1 MRPRVWMTRL
11 GAGLLLLVLV
21 MAVLYLTATRWIADR
36 ETESGETLP
45 AGVPG
50 RLVRVGGHRVHVVE
64 SGTGP
69 AILLV
74 HGTAGTT
81 LDWETS
87 VLDDLARDHHVIAL
101 DLYGMGF
108 SDRDA
113 RFPYGFALWT
123 DQLAQTL
130 DTLGVERASVIGQS
144 LGGAVS
150 LVFAGRY
157 PARVERVVSVDS
169 GPWLPPFM
177 LPMLTPGLGELL
189 LARGDYWPDRPDQG
203 AVYAQRMREVYRIK
217 GTRRS
222 LLRAMRGQ
230 FIDGGTY
237 FGGLARVGCPTLL
250 IHGESDDIIPTR
262 AAQVLRRLV
271 SKSELVMIPGGHFS
285 MQDSPQR
292 FIQEVRRFLDEPL
305 TPPSR

>member
-1 MRPRVWMTRL
+1 MRLRRWMTGL
-11 GAGLLLLVLV
+11 GSGLLLLALVLSV
-21 MAVLYLTATRWIADR
+21 VYLTATRWIADE

-87 VLDDLARDHHVIAL
+87 VLEDLARDHHVIAL

-108 SDRDA
+108 SDRDGG
-113 RFPYGFALWT
+113 FPYGFALWT
-123 DQLAQTL
+123 DQLVQTL
-130 DTLGVERASVIGQS
+130 DALGVERASVIGQS

-157 PARVERVVSVDS
+157 PARIERVVSVDS
-169 GPWLPPFM
+169 GPWLPPF
-177 LPMLTPGLGELL
+177 LVPMLTPGLGEML
-189 LARGDYWPDRPDQG
+189 LARAEYWPDRPDQG
-203 AVYAQRMREVYRIK
+203 AVYAQRMREVYGIK
-217 GTRRS
+217 GTRES

-230 FIDGGTY
+230 FIDGRAY
-237 FGGLARVGCPTLL
+237 FGGLAHVGCPTLL
-250 IHGESDDIIPTR
+250 IQGESDDIIPTR
-262 AAQVLRRLV
+262 AAQALQKLL
-271 SKSELVMIPGGHFS
+271 SGSELVLIPGGHFS
-285 MQDSPQR
+285 MQDSPGR
-292 FIQEVRRFLDEPL
+292 FLQEVRRFLDGPQ
-305 TPPSR
+305 TAPAR

>member
-1 MRPRVWMTRL
+1 MRLRRWMTGL
-11 GAGLLLLVLV
+11 GAGLLLLALVLS
-21 MAVLYLTATRWIADR
+21 VLYLTATRWIADE

-87 VLDDLARDHHVIAL
+87 VLEDLARDHHVIAL

-108 SDRDA
+108 SDRDGG
-113 RFPYGFALWT
+113 FPYGFALWT
-123 DQLAQTL
+123 DQLVQTL
-130 DTLGVERASVIGQS
+130 DALGVERAAVIGQS
-144 LGGAVS
+144 LGGAIS

-169 GPWLPPFM
+169 GPWLPPFL
-177 LPMLTPGLGELL
+177 LPMLTPGLGEML
-189 LARGDYWPDRPDQG
+189 LARGEYWPDRPDQG
-203 AVYAQRMREVYRIK
+203 AVYARRMREVYGIK
-217 GTRRS
+217 GTRES

-230 FIDGGTY
+230 FIDGRAY
-237 FGGLARVGCPTLL
+237 FGGLAHVGCPTLL
-250 IHGESDDIIPTR
+250 IQGESDDIIPTR
-262 AAQVLRRLV
+262 AAQALQKLL
-271 SKSELVMIPGGHFS
+271 SGSELVLIPGGHFS
-285 MQDSPQR
+285 MQDSPGR
-292 FIQEVRRFLDEPL
+292 FLQEVRRFLDGPQ
-305 TPPSR
+305 PAPAR

>member
-1 MRPRVWMTRL
+1 MRLRGWMIGL
-11 GAGLLLLVLV
+11 GAGLVLLVLV
-21 MAVLYLTATRWIADR
+21 LSVLYLTAARWIAGV

-50 RLVRVGGHRVHVVE
+50 RLIRLGGHRVHVVE
-64 SGTGP
+64 SGAGP

-113 RFPYGFALWT
+113 NFPYGFALWT

-130 DTLGVERASVIGQS
+130 DTLGVERVSAIGQS
-144 LGGAVS
+144 LGGAIS

-157 PARVERVVSVDS
+157 PTRVERVVSVDS

-177 LPMLTPGLGELL
+177 VPMLTPGLGEML
-189 LARGDYWPDRPDQG
+189 LARAAYWPDRPDQG
-203 AVYAQRMREVYRIK
+203 AVYAQRMREVYGIT
-217 GTRRS
+217 GTRLS
-222 LLRAMRGQ
+222 LLRAMRDQ
-230 FIDGGTY
+230 FIDGRTY
-237 FGGLARVGCPTLL
+237 FGGLAHVGCPALL
-250 IHGESDDIIPTR
+250 VQGESDDIIPTR
-262 AAQVLRRLV
+262 AAQALHKLV
-271 SKSELVMIPGGHFS
+271 SGSELVMIPGGHFS

>member
-21 MAVLYLTATRWIADR
+21 LAVLYLTATRWIAGR

-50 RLVRVGGHRVHVVE
+50 RLVRVGGHRVHLVE

-69 AILLV
+69 PILLV

-113 RFPYGFALWT
+113 GFPYGFALWT

-237 FGGLARVGCPTLL
+237 FRGLARVGCPTLL

-262 AAQVLRRLV
+262 AAQALRRLV

>member
-1 MRPRVWMTRL
+1 MRLRVWMTRL
-11 GAGLLLLVLV
+11 GTGLLLLVL
-21 MAVLYLTATRWIADR
+21 ALSALYLTATRRIADR
-36 ETESGETLP
+36 ETDRGETLP

-50 RLVRVGGHRVHVVE
+50 RLVRVGGHRVHLVE
-64 SGTGP
+64 SGAGP

-113 RFPYGFALWT
+113 SFSYGFALWT

-177 LPMLTPGLGELL
+177 LPMLMPGLGEML
-189 LARGDYWPDRPDQG
+189 LARSEYWPDRPDQG
-203 AVYAQRMREVYRIK
+203 AIYAQRMREVYRIK
-217 GTRRS
+217 GTRQS

-230 FIDGGTY
+230 FIDGGAY

-262 AAQVLRRLV
+262 AAQALRRLV

-292 FIQEVRRFLDEPL
+292 FIQEVRRFLDAPL
-305 TPPSR
+305 ATRTR

>member
-1 MRPRVWMTRL
+1 MV
-11 GAGLLLLVLV
+11 
-21 MAVLYLTATRWIADR
+21 
-36 ETESGETLP
+36 
-45 AGVPG
+45 
-50 RLVRVGGHRVHVVE
+50 
-64 SGTGP
+64 
-69 AILLV
+69 
-74 HGTAGTT
+74 
-81 LDWETS
+81 
-87 VLDDLARDHHVIAL
+87 
-101 DLYGMGF
+101 
-108 SDRDA
+108 
-113 RFPYGFALWT
+113 
-123 DQLAQTL
+123 
-130 DTLGVERASVIGQS
+130 
-144 LGGAVS
+144 
-150 LVFAGRY
+150 
-157 PARVERVVSVDS
+157 
-169 GPWLPPFM
+169 
-177 LPMLTPGLGELL
+177 PMLTPGLGEML
-189 LARGDYWPDRPDQG
+189 LARAEYWPDRPDQG

-262 AAQVLRRLV
+262 AAQALRRLV